1 VLGADDVIGE
11 SWQIFT
17 PIHDEDDY
25 CYHRK
30 RSWFQQSITSEIFIQ
45 CCASYL
51 CLDYCYY
58 VFCGF
63 VFSAISWNERSDAP
77 VVPHCKSV
85 LANWCVL
92 LSLGGF
98 WKNSAPAIFIAG
110 FFGVKVFQITE
121 GNSHLQN
128 YVVLPS

>member
-1 VLGADDVIGE
+1 MLGADDVIGE

-63 VFSAISWNERSDAP
+63 VLSAISWNERSDIGT
-77 VVPHCKSV
+77 C
-85 LANWCVL
+85 
-92 LSLGGF
+92 G
-98 WKNSAPAIFIAG
+98 
-110 FFGVKVFQITE
+110 TT
-121 GNSHLQN
+121 LQN
-128 YVVLPS
+128 QFELIGVFCFLLVALGRTLHLPYLLQDSLE